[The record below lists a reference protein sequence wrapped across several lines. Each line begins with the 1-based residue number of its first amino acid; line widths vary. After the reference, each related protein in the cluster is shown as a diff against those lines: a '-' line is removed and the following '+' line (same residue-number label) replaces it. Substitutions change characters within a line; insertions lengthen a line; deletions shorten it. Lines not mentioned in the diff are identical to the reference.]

1 MPKILNFMS
10 VFHDAL
16 GVKWP
21 SDSICDKEESVRATA
36 LTENILRQV
45 DRFKSQLEIAK

>member
-21 SDSICDKEESVRATA
+21 SDSICDKEESVCATA

>member
-10 VFHDAL
+10 VFHDTL